1 MTKDFS
7 LMRRPAISLR
17 VAQNVSAETAK
28 VRFGGRPN
36 LPEEVDWPHDGAG
49 QPMQHLLQ
57 VDCKSLPAVDPDM
70 PRTGTLF
77 FFVAANGGDQTP
89 SFLDDDLGASALI
102 YWPDPVADLPPRGHP
117 PGTPPLAEYSWV
129 SNIVWA
135 DDPGE
140 DAEFYVNL
148 DEHSTF
154 AGGFE
159 AIRAA
164 LDDPGVTDS
173 VANNP
178 KAAIAFAPVALQAGA
193 FDSHPGADPEQVVKV
208 MEKSQRKLA
217 QDDGVLPVQMFG
229 YVVNAQDMA
238 DLDDFGHA
246 RGSNKKALAGYEA
259 ADRRHRPG
267 SDDETVLLLNL
278 PGQLRALNLN
288 ISHGTQNRFCIRR
301 ADLRARA
308 FDRFWTES
316 SKLFEDGYWVLPKT
330 QNPQKIPAEHAG
342 RAVALKP
349 VAPGEPLTSGASYSG
364 GRPRLPAEVDWPRN
378 PQGEPLH
385 FVLQIDCSAF
395 TDRSGL
401 PPLPERGGVF
411 LFANRFA
418 EGSLTGE
425 VAVLHSDAEITNVPF
440 RDVPEDLR
448 TEAQGISVPQRLADL
463 GGYGLSGAESPM
475 QPLAPI
481 AYDTVKAGVN
491 KPALAEGA
499 LAHLLP
505 HEEDAFP
512 SFRFILTTT
521 PQWRGRLKARRMD
534 GYDSELRQGVLRPLP
549 GSYPWR
555 WLDVSTAML
564 DLAEALD
571 QLEDDPDDA
580 PYIDRLWPGG
590 VSQAC
595 RDWYAKAVTQGP
607 LDRVDP
613 ENRSAYRDWIASL
626 DAEGAKL
633 PPLDQEMPDEVY
645 EDAAL
650 RDHVFF
656 NLLQPVA
663 SPRLR
668 TLDWL
673 AHDPEADDIPDD
685 MRQAAGDALR
695 YRRSHT
701 VLRGEPV
708 HRPEIGHLFPW
719 TPKRPKGDVLIL
731 ECPDVIGWAAGSGT
745 LEIWIAPDD
754 LATRRF
760 DRCRARIRAY

>member
-1 MTKDFS
+1 MSKNFF

-17 VAQNVSAETAK
+17 VEVNAPAETAK

-70 PRTGTLF
+70 PHDGTLF
-77 FFVAANGGDQTP
+77 FFVAANGRDQTP
-89 SFLDDDLGASALI
+89 SFLDDDPGASALI
-102 YWPDPVADLPPRGHP
+102 YWPDPVGDLPLRGHP

-129 SNIVWA
+129 SDIVWA

-140 DAEFYVNL
+140 DAEIFVNL
-148 DEHSTF
+148 DEHRTF
-154 AGGFE
+154 ADGFE

-164 LDDPGVTDS
+164 LNDPGVRDS
-173 VANNP
+173 EANNL
-178 KAAIAFAPVALQAGA
+178 KAAIAFTPVALQAGA

-208 MEKSQRKLA
+208 MEKSQRKRA
-217 QDDGVLPVQMFG
+217 QDAGVLPVQMFG
-229 YVVNAQDMA
+229 YVADAGDMS
-238 DLDDFGHA
+238 DLDDLGYA
-246 RGSNKKALAGYEA
+246 CGSVKKALAGYEA
-259 ADRRHRPG
+259 ADRRHLPG
-267 SDDETVLLLNL
+267 SDDETVVLLNL
-278 PGQLRALNLN
+278 PGQSRELNLN

-308 FDRFWTES
+308 FDRYWTRS
-316 SKLFEDGYWVLPKT
+316 NKLFEDGYWVLPTMLK
-330 QNPQKIPAEHAG
+330 PPKILAEQAG

-349 VAPGEPLTSGASYSG
+349 VAPDEPRASVATYSG

-378 PQGEPLH
+378 PQGDPLY
-385 FVLQIDCSAF
+385 FVLQIDCGAF

-401 PPLPERGGVF
+401 PPMPERGGLF

-418 EGSLTGE
+418 EVSLKGE
-425 VAVLHSDAEITNVPF
+425 VTVLHTDAEIADAPL
-440 RDVPEDLR
+440 RELPEDLR
-448 TEAQGISVPQRLADL
+448 AEAPDISVPQRLVDL
-463 GGYGLSGAESPM
+463 GVHGVSGAESPM

-481 AYDTVKAGVN
+481 AYDTVRAGVN
-491 KPALAEGA
+491 KRALAEQA

-512 SFRFILTTT
+512 SLRFTLTTT
-521 PQWRGRLKARRMD
+521 PEWRGRLKTRRMEGHD
-534 GYDSELRQGVLRPLP
+534 YELRRGVLRPLP
-549 GSYPWR
+549 DSYPWR
-555 WLDVSTAML
+555 WLDISTAML
-564 DLAEALD
+564 DLDEALD

-590 VSQAC
+590 PSQAC
-595 RDWYAKAVTQGP
+595 RDWYAKAAAHDP

-626 DAEGAKL
+626 DAVGATI
-633 PPLDQEMPDEVY
+633 PMLDHRMPDEVY
-645 EDAAL
+645 EDVAL

-656 NLLQPVA
+656 KLLQPVA
-663 SPRLR
+663 SPRMR

-673 AHDPEADDIPDD
+673 AHDPAADDIPDD
-685 MRQAAGDALR
+685 MRQVAGDALR

-701 VLRGEPV
+701 VLPGEPE
-708 HRPEIGHLFPW
+708 HRPEIGQLFPW
-719 TPKRPKGDVLIL
+719 TPKRPKGDVLLL
-731 ECPDVIGWAAGSGT
+731 EWPEVIGWEADSGN

-754 LATRRF
+754 LAAGRF
-760 DRCRARIRAY
+760 DRCRARMRAY